1 MIFVTVR
8 WPKMAPR
15 CPQYGPKMAS
25 IWPPDGHKM
34 ANMGPRGFK
43 MASGGPFFPE
53 PIRCQLQM
61 RALADAPLAHRD
73 RDPCRS
79 GRLQNGPERD
89 PRKPGESRGARIK
102 VSADCLVGVRGMPE
116 RLFFPGRVWNGGR
129 LRIHVSAATRPDP
142 ARPGPTTRPAIS
154 TTAFLHGESRI

>member
-1 MIFVTVR
+1 
-8 WPKMAPR
+8 MAPR
-15 CPQYGPKMAS
+15 WPQDGQYGPKRLQ
-25 IWPPDGHKM
+25 DGF
-34 ANMGPRGFK
+34 RR
-43 MASGGPFFPE
+43 PFFSE

-116 RLFFPGRVWNGGR
+116 RLLFPGRVWNGVGCEFTCPSR
-129 LRIHVSAATRPDP
+129 PDPTRPGP
-142 ARPGPTTRPAIS
+142 ARPGRPCRPPRFRMEHTHNIY
-154 TTAFLHGESRI
+154 IYIYIYVYI